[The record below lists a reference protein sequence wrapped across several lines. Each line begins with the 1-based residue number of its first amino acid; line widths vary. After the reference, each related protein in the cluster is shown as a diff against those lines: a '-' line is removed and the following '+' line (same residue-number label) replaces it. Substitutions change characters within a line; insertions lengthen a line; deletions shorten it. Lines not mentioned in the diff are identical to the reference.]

1 MATFKTPIKYT
12 NREFDSIKSDLVQY
26 AKRYYPEIYRDFNQA
41 SFGSLMLDTVAY
53 IGDVLS
59 FYLDYQVNESFLDSA
74 AEFSNVV
81 RLSKQLG
88 YKYRGVPSATG
99 IAAFFCIVPAADTGL
114 GPNTTYLPILKAGTS
129 VSSKGGNKY
138 TLDEDVR
145 FDDPNNEVVV
155 ARVNDSNGLPTS
167 YAIKGYGRIVAGG
180 FARERK
186 AVGRYRKFRKVPLAS
201 KRLSEIVSVIDEEG
215 HEYFEVDYLS
225 QNVIYR
231 SITNTGTD
239 KDSVSAIMK
248 PFVVPRRFIV
258 EREKGKYY
266 LQFGYGS
273 DSELASASVAEPSN
287 ISLKMHGRQF
297 ISDTSFDPTKLLET
311 DKFGVAPANTT
322 LTITYRESTRRNSN
336 AKIGRINQVN
346 QPILDYVDPTQVP
359 ASVKTSIR
367 TSIEVYNEEQIV
379 GSVSVPS
386 TKELKRRAYD
396 FFATQNRAVT
406 AQDFEAIA
414 YGMPAKFGTVKRIKI
429 VQDQD
434 SFKRNLNMYVL
445 SQDRNRFLTIAN
457 NTLKENLKMW
467 LSNYK
472 MIHDTVDILDGKI
485 VNFGIEFYV
494 VANPEFNKFQVLSQA
509 QNAIA
514 AKYNEPLFM
523 GEALY
528 VTDIINTLNKEVPG
542 ILDVKSVKIIP
553 RNGGTYSDT
562 TFDFIS
568 QLSGDGRR
576 LLVPDNVCMELKY
589 PDRDIRGTVE

>member
-1 MATFKTPIKYT
+1 
-12 NREFDSIKSDLVQY
+12 
-26 AKRYYPEIYRDFNQA
+26 
-41 SFGSLMLDTVAY
+41 
-53 IGDVLS
+53 
-59 FYLDYQVNESFLDSA
+59 
-74 AEFSNVV
+74 
-81 RLSKQLG
+81 
-88 YKYRGVPSATG
+88 
-99 IAAFFCIVPAADTGL
+99 
-114 GPNTTYLPILKAGTS
+114 
-129 VSSKGGNKY
+129 
-138 TLDEDVR
+138 
-145 FDDPNNEVVV
+145 
-155 ARVNDSNGLPTS
+155 
-167 YAIKGYGRIVAGG
+167 
-180 FARERK
+180 
-186 AVGRYRKFRKVPLAS
+186 
-201 KRLSEIVSVIDEEG
+201 
-215 HEYFEVDYLS
+215 
-225 QNVIYR
+225 
-231 SITNTGTD
+231 
-239 KDSVSAIMK
+239 
-248 PFVVPRRFIV
+248 
-258 EREKGKYY
+258 
-266 LQFGYGS
+266 
-273 DSELASASVAEPSN
+273 
-287 ISLKMHGRQF
+287 
-297 ISDTSFDPTKLLET
+297 
-311 DKFGVAPANTT
+311 
-322 LTITYRESTRRNSN
+322 
-336 AKIGRINQVN
+336 
-346 QPILDYVDPTQVP
+346 
-359 ASVKTSIR
+359 
-367 TSIEVYNEEQIV
+367 
-379 GSVSVPS
+379 
-386 TKELKRRAYD
+386 
-396 FFATQNRAVT
+396 
-406 AQDFEAIA
+406 
-414 YGMPAKFGTVKRIKI
+414 MPAKFGTVKRIKI